1 MNPQEENVL
10 RIGIS
15 TLDGIEEKIKA
26 FLAMNLNARK
36 KRYLVSRAD
45 VLNDGRKFILKKG
58 DEIDVAKAKLLRRS
72 FKGNHTFKTFQPD
85 EGIVLVSDM
94 SSRGGLGLSV
104 DLVTQVMNIGRGAYE
119 AFVDRVDS
127 FSELYRL
134 FQKNLFPK
142 LVIVGYLPLESLDRE
157 RNMYNTISKEDPYIR
172 FMEVIHSVF
181 KPTAVL
187 SELKR
192 VQISTEDPNSW
203 KRFIQETIQEYKK
216 PYFV

>member
-1 MNPQEENVL
+1 MNLKEDNVL
-10 RIGIS
+10 GIGIS

-26 FLAMNLNARK
+26 FRAMNLNARK

-45 VLNDGRKFILKKG
+45 VVSDGRKFILKKG

-94 SSRGGLGLSV
+94 SSKGGLGLSV

-119 AFVDRVDS
+119 AFIDRVDS

-142 LVIVGYLPLESLDRE
+142 LVIVGYLPLESLDKE
-157 RNMYNTISKEDPYIR
+157 RDIYNTILKEDPYLR
-172 FMEVIHSVF
+172 FMEVIHGVF
-181 KPTAVL
+181 KPIAVL

-192 VQISTEDPNSW
+192 VQISTKDPNSW
-203 KRFIQETIQEYKK
+203 NKFIRETIQEYKK
-216 PYFV
+216 PYLI